1 MNCHTKKGQNVQKK
15 IDILN
20 FSKSLEHEARSLKLR
35 KDKAGAVNWVRFPC
49 YLHNSG
55 KEEMS
60 PGLDTLYSLLI
71 TKVLKFFGMMGKI
84 RN

>member
-1 MNCHTKKGQNVQKK
+1 MRNLKHGTCN
-15 IDILN
+15 
-20 FSKSLEHEARSLKLR
+20 LKLL

-49 YLHNSG
+49 YLHKSG
-55 KEEMS
+55 KEEMR